1 MALHIASLWQKA
13 RRSIKEEIF
22 VARRAEKN
30 VTQQVVRFKSE
41 RPTGVEASGSASG
54 NWSPHR
60 GASYG
65 TRKPGPGFLTG
76 SSWELDSQDR

>member
-1 MALHIASLWQKA
+1 M
-13 RRSIKEEIF
+13 EEIF

-30 VTQQVVRFKSE
+30 VTQHVVRFKSE

-65 TRKPGPGFLTG
+65 TENRAR
-76 SSWELDSQDR
+76 DS